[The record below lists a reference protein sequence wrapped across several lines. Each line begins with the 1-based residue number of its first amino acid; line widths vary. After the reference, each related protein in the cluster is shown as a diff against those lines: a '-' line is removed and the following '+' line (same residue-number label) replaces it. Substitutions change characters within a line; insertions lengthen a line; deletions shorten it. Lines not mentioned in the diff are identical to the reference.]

1 MRQCMARYDF
11 GATRR
16 LQFSRDMCQSLY
28 SPKGTHEG
36 TPLKNLWREFKTRV
50 ATCAQR
56 TELRL
61 QLPHTKCV

>member
-1 MRQCMARYDF
+1 MYGSKRNSR
-11 GATRR
+11 ATWR
-16 LQFSRDMCQSLY
+16 LQYGRDMCQSLY

-36 TPLKNLWREFKTRV
+36 TPQNTLLREFETRV

-61 QLPHTKCV
+61 QLPHTECV